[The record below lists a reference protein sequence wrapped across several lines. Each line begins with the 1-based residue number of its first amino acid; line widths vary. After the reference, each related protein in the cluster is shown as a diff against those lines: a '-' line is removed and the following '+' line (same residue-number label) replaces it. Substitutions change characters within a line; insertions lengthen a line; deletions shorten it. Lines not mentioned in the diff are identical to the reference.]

1 MAALRFHLLLG
12 TVLIAAAGCANQP
25 ARTDTNVA
33 TAASPASASAPAAT
47 TSAASAA
54 SIQAMK
60 SAVSPSLLVFAHD
73 QGYTHVVIKGDQY
86 SFCKTEDEIGELIPT
101 RQCLDQTQLESLR
114 VQVQQQQQ
122 NLTRRGAETTTQAH

>member
-1 MAALRFHLLLG
+1 LPALRFHLLLG

-25 ARTDTNVA
+25 ARTDNNVA
-33 TAASPASASAPAAT
+33 SAASSGAASPSAPDTSAS
-47 TSAASAA
+47 SAA

-60 SAVSPSLLVFAHD
+60 SAVPPSLLVFAHD
-73 QGYTHVVIKGDQY
+73 QGYTHVVIKGDRY

-114 VQVQQQQQ
+114 VRVQQQQQ
-122 NLTRRGAETTTQAH
+122 DLTRRAAETTQVH

>member
-25 ARTDTNVA
+25 ARTDNNVA
-33 TAASPASASAPAAT
+33 AAASPGAASATTPA
-47 TSAASAA
+47 TSASSAA

-60 SAVSPSLLVFAHD
+60 SNVPPSLLVFAHD
-73 QGYTHVVIKGDQY
+73 QGYTHVVIKGDKY

-101 RQCLDQTQLESLR
+101 RQCLDPTQLESLR
-114 VQVQQQQQ
+114 VRVQQQQQ
-122 NLTRRGAETTTQAH
+122 DMQRRAAETTEVH

>member
-1 MAALRFHLLLG
+1 LTALRFPLFLG

-25 ARTDTNVA
+25 ARTDNDVA
-33 TAASPASASAPAAT
+33 AAASPAVASAT
-47 TSAASAA
+47 TSTTSASTAA

-60 SAVSPSLLVFAHD
+60 TSVPPSLLVFAHD

-114 VQVQQQQQ
+114 VRVQQQQQ
-122 NLTRRGAETTTQAH
+122 DLTRRTAETTQVH